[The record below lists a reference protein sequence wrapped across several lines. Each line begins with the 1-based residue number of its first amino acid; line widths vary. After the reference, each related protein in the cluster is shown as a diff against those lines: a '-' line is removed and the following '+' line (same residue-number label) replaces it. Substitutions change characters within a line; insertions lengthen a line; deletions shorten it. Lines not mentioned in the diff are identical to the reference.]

1 VDRRTRNVFVIGLVV
16 LIAAVG
22 GAAVLL
28 GGSPS
33 EPGGSANA
41 PSVVGV
47 IVGVDSES
55 LVRVRA
61 ITLRTAGGVTEEF
74 AIGDLENA
82 AALPPGHLAEHQ
94 ATGDPVKVWY
104 QMEGDLKVAIRI
116 DDAP

>member
-1 VDRRTRNVFVIGLVV
+1 MDRRTRNVFVIGLVA

-22 GAAVLL
+22 GTVVLL
-28 GGSPS
+28 GGSPT

-47 IVGVDSES
+47 IVGLDSES

-61 ITLRTAGGVTEEF
+61 ITLRTADGATEEF
-74 AIGDLENA
+74 TIGELENA

-104 QMEGDLKVAIRI
+104 QTEGGVKVAIRI